1 MCRANTLHLCS
12 QCLLLP
18 LALTSDSFLAAL
30 GLKTKV
36 RVPKHCKHIYSINAW
51 TVLGEPVLGHVLVG
65 IEIQRVIL
73 AVRLALVIC
82 VSQYKPP
89 MDVVLLQGVRQLLF
103 TVAMCPCSEGAR
115 RSANRR
121 PAVNLVHRHEIVGDV
136 HN

>member
-51 TVLGEPVLGHVLVG
+51 TVLGEPDMDHVRVG
-65 IEIQRVIL
+65 LEVQRAIPTVMLAFVIFVAHDVPCTNADFL
-73 AVRLALVIC
+73 QGIWEKTAHGRGAPTVGKCTAFRQPASRLA
-82 VSQYKPP
+82 P
-89 MDVVLLQGVRQLLF
+89 
-103 TVAMCPCSEGAR
+103 CPC
-115 RSANRR
+115 
-121 PAVNLVHRHEIVGDV
+121 P
-136 HN
+136 